1 MNQSADE
8 PTGHDPV
15 IMIAIQSRIML
26 VRIGEEAKRIR
37 AVEFPGC
44 LIASRRDT
52 IACVADQY
60 SYSLV
65 DVEHQQKIPLF
76 FISSSNEPVE
86 SGHVEGTPSKAE
98 SSIRR
103 SSSISHRH
111 QNSGKV
117 SGHGRSTSLNAF
129 VGSLGMRPQSPLRGQ
144 PDRSSFHGQDLL
156 GVAESPK
163 RSISQERAATSI
175 SKDLPSLP
183 TSEPESDKQKPL
195 PPAPKRSLP
204 QLKPH
209 IATPTSSE
217 FLLITGTEVS
227 EPGVGICVNLDGD
240 VVRGA
245 IEFQRYPEA
254 VIIDRL
260 EEANRTSPNGD
271 RLEGYV
277 LAVIS
282 VEANGESRKCL
293 EIQRWDIDPGEG
305 EWPKELIEIP
315 TAKVSQSLHV
325 GICHTTGP
333 IQLNFDELGELLRMV
348 RLKIPKTGA
357 SSPLEETDPRT
368 KATIEQLR
376 KEKELF
382 ESQELTD
389 TEGSKTGGHADPGW
403 EAQRNKEEAAFA
415 HGLGS
420 IRNSLVMWSGD
431 RVWHVLKNPLPLQLD
446 ESLQKASALE
456 SSGRSNSVDREYV
469 INLIQPI
476 RDTEARSEAEFLGLE
491 YVRQK
496 AGLLL
501 FLDLLSL
508 TPNGKPQDMIMSTEE
523 ILVASSLDPRV
534 ILLFIPLLRDEVI
547 QGPQGIWVHRGIA
560 QIAEIYLERLGE
572 PKCPLQSSSAVH
584 RAILDIA
591 KHFLLAWQRKRGYGS
606 VTDEKFVF
614 DSIDAALL
622 HLLLQQQR
630 DSQAIRGSE
639 SSASVRA
646 EINKLVDNWKG
657 NFDRAVALLE
667 QYNQLFVLSRLYQ
680 SRKMA
685 GNVLKTWRRIVVGE
699 KETDSEINSA
709 SVEVQIRKYLVKIR
723 DRQLIEEYGTWLAA
737 RNPNL
742 GIQVFADDSSRVKLE
757 PPEVIGLLKRHA
769 PNAVQDYLE
778 HLVFSKNVSFKKILD
793 VIPVSTS

>member
-1 MNQSADE
+1 
-8 PTGHDPV
+8 
-15 IMIAIQSRIML
+15 MIAIQSRIML

-76 FISSSNEPVE
+76 FISSSNEAVE
-86 SGHVEGTPSKAE
+86 SGHVEGIPSKAE
-98 SSIRR
+98 SSTRR
-103 SSSISHRH
+103 SSSISYRH

-129 VGSLGMRPQSPLRGQ
+129 VGSLGMRPQSPRGQ
-144 PDRSSFHGQDLL
+144 PDRSTLHGQDLL
-156 GVAESPK
+156 GVAESP
-163 RSISQERAATSI
+163 RSSISQERGATSI
-175 SKDLPSLP
+175 SKDLPSVP
-183 TSEPESDKQKPL
+183 TSELESDKQKPL

-209 IATPTSSE
+209 IVSPTSSE
-217 FLLITGTEVS
+217 FLLITGTGLS
-227 EPGVGICVNLDGD
+227 EPGVGVRVNLDGD
-240 VVRGA
+240 GVRGA
-245 IEFQRYPEA
+245 INFQRYPEA
-254 VIIDRL
+254 VIVDRL
-260 EEANRTSPNGD
+260 EEVNQTSVNGD

-282 VEANGESRKCL
+282 VEADGESRKCL
-293 EIQRWDIDPGEG
+293 EVQRWDINPEEG

-325 GICHTTGP
+325 GISHTTGP
-333 IQLNFDELGELLRMV
+333 SQLNFYELGELLRMV
-348 RLKIPKTGA
+348 RLKIPKTGT
-357 SSPLEETDPRT
+357 STPLEETDPRT
-368 KATIEQLR
+368 RATIEQLQ

-389 TEGSKTGGHADPGW
+389 TEGSKRVDQGW

-420 IRNSLVMWSGD
+420 IRSSLVMWSGD
-431 RVWHVLKNPLPLQLD
+431 HVWHFLKNPLSLQLD
-446 ESLQKASALE
+446 ESLQKASMLE
-456 SSGRSNSVDREYV
+456 SSGRYKSVDREYI

-508 TPNGKPQDMIMSTEE
+508 TPDGKPEDMVTSTEE
-523 ILVASSLDPRV
+523 ILEASSLDPRV
-534 ILLFIPLLRDEVI
+534 ILLFIPLLRDEVV
-547 QGPQGIWVHRGIA
+547 QGPQGIWVHGGIA
-560 QIAEIYLERLGE
+560 QIAETYLEQLRE
-572 PKCPLQSSSAVH
+572 PKSPLQLSSAVH
-584 RAILDIA
+584 SAILDMA
-591 KHFLLAWQRKRGYGS
+591 KHYLFAWQRKRGYGS

-622 HLLLQQQR
+622 HLLLRQQQ
-630 DSQAIRGSE
+630 DSQAMRGSE

-646 EINKLVDNWKG
+646 ELNKLADNWKG
-657 NFDRAVALLE
+657 NFDRAVTLLE
-667 QYNQLFVLSRLYQ
+667 QYNQLFILSRLYQ

-685 GNVLKTWRRIVVGE
+685 GNVLKTWRRIALGE
-699 KETDSEINSA
+699 KESDSEINSA
-709 SVEVQIRKYLVKIR
+709 SVEMQMRKYLVKIR
-723 DRQLIEEYGTWLAA
+723 DQQLIEEYGTWLAA
-737 RNPNL
+737 RNPSL

-778 HLVFSKNVSFKKILD
+778 HLVFSKNVSF
-793 VIPVSTS
+793 